1 MFVKKHFLKIASVL
15 LAVITIAV
23 FSGFAANAERIFP
36 QNPISEESKTD
47 LEPEII
53 YGENS
58 GNKLSEGENGDSEN
72 SNGRGDSSGESS
84 ENPNRNNLPDD
95 IKNNDT
101 QKEDNK
107 NPETD
112 KDENGADKPSI
123 DYVVDEPSD
132 GNKNGDASGSQ
143 NGGGSGNGS
152 GASGDNSSGGSGSEN
167 GGDIGSEGPKIV
179 TDLENKIVAK
189 SEISN
194 DMFGFFAY
202 IEDGEYDNN
211 LKVNIVNSE
220 NPGGKWL
227 TASGDDYSAKLTL
240 GENYITIYL
249 RKGSSTISEV
259 QYTINYQASK
269 ADGSNNTVGDNPP
282 SIWTSLD
289 GVTELKNRY
298 YTFNVTAKTG
308 AGQPIYSNHI
318 EVTLNGKVVS
328 SPTGSNGTYHYD
340 LYFPDSGNEQDEY
353 IVTVLAWDDDGNS
366 TYVEYP
372 VKFHGVK
379 DGESIGTAT
388 IVIDATTIGLGV
400 IETYQCQI
408 VSGETAAASV
418 LKMFAARGYT
428 ASYDGSEKV
437 GFYIRSIGKAGIS
450 SGAAVPSELWDKI
463 VADGITVSSP
473 CGANSIG
480 EFDFTI
486 GSGWMYSI
494 NESLYPGKGLSE
506 YKLSDGDTLC
516 LRFTLAYGKD
526 IGGSTSGGGYG
537 RLASYCGMWVNGG
550 YVEFEHQYV
559 ETERFDATPYE
570 DGYVIYTCVL
580 CESTYTEI
588 LPSEGHEHNYVEVD
602 RVEPTETEDGYI
614 LYSCTECGDVYTE
627 ILPALGP
634 SGGNDDEE
642 EQP

>member
-1 MFVKKHFLKIASVL
+1 MFIKKHFLKIASVL

-23 FSGFAANAERIFP
+23 FSGFAANAERMFP
-36 QNPISEESKTD
+36 HNPISEDSKTD

-53 YGENS
+53 YNENS
-58 GNKLSEGENGDSEN
+58 GNKLSEGKNGDSED

-84 ENPNRNNLPDD
+84 ENPNRNNLPDN

-101 QKEDNK
+101 QKEDDK
-107 NPETD
+107 TPETD
-112 KDENGADKPSI
+112 KDESGADKPSI
-123 DYVVDEPSD
+123 DYVIDEPED
-132 GNKNGDASGSQ
+132 GNKNGNTSGSQ

-152 GASGDNSSGGSGSEN
+152 GANGDNSSGGSGSEN
-167 GGDIGSEGPKIV
+167 GGDIDSEEAKIV
-179 TDLENKIVAK
+179 TDLENRIVAK
-189 SEISN
+189 NEISD

-211 LKVNIVNSE
+211 LKINIVNSE
-220 NPGGKWL
+220 NSGGKWL
-227 TASGDDYSAKLTL
+227 TASGDDYSAKLAL

-249 RKGSSTISEV
+249 RKGSNVISEV
-259 QYTINYQASK
+259 QYTINYQATK
-269 ADGSNNTVGDNPP
+269 ADSSNNTVGDNPP

-308 AGQPIYSNHI
+308 SGQPIYSNHI
-318 EVTLNGKVVS
+318 EVTLNGTVVS
-328 SPTGSNGTYHYD
+328 MPTGSNGTYHYD

-353 IVTVLAWDDDGNS
+353 TVTVLAWDDEGNS
-366 TYVEYP
+366 TYVEYT

-408 VSGETAAASV
+408 VSGETAAASI
-418 LKMFAARGYT
+418 LKMFSARGYT
-428 ASYDGSEKV
+428 ATYDGNEKV
-437 GFYIRSIGKAGIS
+437 GFYIRSISKAGIA
-450 SGAAVPSELWDKI
+450 SGASVPAELWDKI
-463 VADGITVSSP
+463 VADGITISSP
-473 CGANSIG
+473 CSANSIS
-480 EFDFTI
+480 EYDFTM

-506 YKLSDGDTLC
+506 YKLSDGDTIC

-537 RLASYCGMWVNGG
+537 RLASYCGMWTNGG
-550 YVEFEHQYV
+550 YTEFDHQYI
-559 ETERFDATPYE
+559 ETERFDPTPYE
-570 DGYVIYTCVL
+570 DGYVVYTCAL
-580 CESTYTEI
+580 CENTYTEI
-588 LPSEGHEHNYVEVD
+588 LPSTGHEHNYVEVD
-602 RVEPTETEDGYI
+602 RVPATEDEDGYI
-614 LYSCTECGDVYTE
+614 IYSCTECGDTYTE
-627 ILPALGP
+627 TIPALGP
-634 SGGNDDEE
+634 SGGDNEE
-642 EQP
+642 GENP

>member
-1 MFVKKHFLKIASVL
+1 MFIKKHFLKIASVL
-15 LAVITIAV
+15 LAVITVAV

-36 QNPISEESKTD
+36 QNPISEESKTE
-47 LEPEII
+47 LEPEIL

-58 GNKLSEGENGDSEN
+58 GNKLSDGENGDSEN
-72 SNGRGDSSGESS
+72 SNGRGDSSGNNSD
-84 ENPNRNNLPDD
+84 NPSRNNLPDD

-107 NPETD
+107 TPETD
-112 KDENGADKPSI
+112 KDDNGADKSSI
-123 DYVVDEPSD
+123 DYVIDEPD
-132 GNKNGDASGSQ
+132 NGNKNGDKSGDK
-143 NGGGSGNGS
+143 NGGGSGTGNGES
-152 GASGDNSSGGSGSEN
+152 GNNNSGGSGSEN
-167 GGDIGSEGPKIV
+167 GGEYDSDGPKIA
-179 TDLENKIVAK
+179 TDLENQIITK
-189 SEISN
+189 SDIEN
-194 DMFGFFAY
+194 DIFGFFAY
-202 IEDGEYDNN
+202 VEDGESDNN
-211 LKVNIVNSE
+211 LKVNIVNSDSP
-220 NPGGKWL
+220 NGKWL
-227 TASGDDYSAKLTL
+227 YASGDDYSAKLAL

-249 RKGSSTISEV
+249 RKGSEIVSEV
-259 QYTINYQASK
+259 QYTITYQATK
-269 ADGSNNTVGDNPP
+269 ADSGNNTVGDNPP

-289 GVTELKNRY
+289 GVTEPLKNRY

-308 AGQPIYSNHI
+308 SGQPIYANHI
-318 EVTLNGKVVS
+318 EVTLNGSVVS
-328 SPTGSNGTYHYD
+328 MPTGSNGTYHYD
-340 LYFPDSGNEQDEY
+340 LRFQDDLDEQ

-366 TYVEYP
+366 TYVDYT

-379 DGESIGTAT
+379 DGESIGSAT
-388 IVIDATTIGLGV
+388 IIIDATTVGLG
-400 IETYQCQI
+400 IIDTYQCQI
-408 VSGETAAASV
+408 VSGETAAASI
-418 LKMFAARGYT
+418 LKMFAAKGYT
-428 ASYDGSEKV
+428 ATYDGNEKV
-437 GFYIRSIGKAGIS
+437 GFYIRSISKAGIG

-463 VADGITVSSP
+463 LADGITISSP
-473 CGANSIG
+473 CSANSLG
-480 EFDFTI
+480 EFDFTM

-550 YVEFEHQYV
+550 YTEFEHQYV

-602 RVEPTETEDGYI
+602 RVEPTETKDGYI
-614 LYSCTECGDVYTE
+614 IYSCTECGDTYTE
-627 ILPALGP
+627 AIPALGP
-634 SGGNDDEE
+634 SGGDDGEE
-642 EQP
+642 EEP